1 LCVYSIG
8 CIVLDILRS
17 MLGGESNG
25 NESKVVGA
33 IGFESLSG

>member
-1 LCVYSIG
+1 
-8 CIVLDILRS
+8 
-17 MLGGESNG
+17 MLGDESNG